1 MNAPVQQQPAAPQQV
16 VLNIKVTPDG
26 LQFIIGALRKLPHDQ
41 VDDLVRELFGQ
52 GQQEIQRLQAE
63 AAAAEE
69 AAKPKKA
76 KAEKVKAEPV
86 EDPLA

>member
-1 MNAPVQQQPAAPQQV
+1 MNAPVQQLPQQPV
-16 VLNIKVTPDG
+16 ALNIKVTPEG

-52 GQQEIQRLQAE
+52 GQQEVQRLQAE

-69 AAKPKKA
+69 AAKPKKV

-86 EDPLA
+86 DDPLA

>member
-1 MNAPVQQQPAAPQQV
+1 MNAPVQQPAPIA
-16 VLNIKVTPDG
+16 LNIKVTPDG

-41 VDDLVRELFGQ
+41 VDDLVRELFTQ
-52 GQQEIQRLQAE
+52 GQQEVQRLQAE

-69 AAKPKKA
+69 AAKPKKV

-86 EDPLA
+86 DDPLA